1 MKLTKQQLK
10 QIIKE
15 ELEVVLSDAE
25 AREFFG
31 DGIPKQISEDKGK
44 VTVITTKRVPRA
56 AHGDIGTESEVW
68 KYPAGSKELKNLG
81 LNLLDDDK
89 FTWRID
95 YDKDGKKIEGPYPVD
110 PVTRKRI

>member
-56 AHGDIGTESEVW
+56 GGGDTGTEPTDW
-68 KYPAGSKELKNLG
+68 KYPVGSKELKDLG
-81 LNLLDDDK
+81 LNPPGGT
-89 FTWRID
+89 TWRID
-95 YDKDGKKIEGPYPVD
+95 YDEDNKKIEGPYPVD